1 MVLCMYT
8 IYMICKHY
16 IRYNVFISNPIPVFS
31 VAKYVIVLTDGLS
44 SDIKDTKLRSSELHN
59 DGVIVVSIG
68 VGSNVNHGELL
79 DIASHRKYVFSL
91 HTTDAL
97 HDILEN
103 AMTGCKGRHWFCDTR
118 IVSIS
123 P

>member
-31 VAKYVIVLTDGLS
+31 VAKYVSVLTDGLS

-79 DIASHRKYVFSL
+79 DISSHRKYVFSL

-97 HDILEN
+97 RALLEN
-103 AMTGCKGRHWFCDTR
+103 AMTGC
-118 IVSIS
+118 
-123 P
+123 

>member
-1 MVLCMYT
+1 MVMCMYT

-79 DIASHRKYVFSL
+79 DIAHKRLFT
-91 HTTDAL
+91 HT
-97 HDILEN
+97 I
-103 AMTGCKGRHWFCDTR
+103 C
-118 IVSIS
+118 
-123 P
+123 